1 MAGSPKKRNK
11 KYVPKVDLH
20 EKQIGQIYKSKGR
33 KGLEDVYGKMKA
45 PVPQYMEMQ
54 WDFLEA
60 ERILHMASLMHD
72 KPIPIEELP
81 LDIVKNVYKGDL
93 IIAIVDQLIDSK
105 QKYEITINTHL
116 VKEGEE
122 QIYSFKYHHA
132 FDEAICYQE
141 FMDGSKTH
149 KVDRGQGIKT
159 RWKGLSEEWCE
170 AVQGKYPIDEFRLAG
185 AQAKLSVNAPLLS
198 WLQETN
204 MRKTRFMNSIKLFI

>member
-20 EKQIGQIYKSKGR
+20 AKQIGQIYSSKGR
-33 KGLEDVYGKMKA
+33 KGLENVYGKMKA
-45 PVPQYMEMQ
+45 PVSQYLEMQ

-60 ERILHMASLMHD
+60 ERTLQIASIMHD
-72 KPIPIEELP
+72 ISIEELP
-81 LDIVKNVYKGDL
+81 LSIVKNVYKGDL

-105 QKYEITINTHL
+105 QKYEITITTHL
-116 VKEGEE
+116 AREE
-122 QIYSFKYHHA
+122 DGQTFTYKYHHL
-132 FDEAICYQE
+132 FDEPICYQE

-159 RWKGLSEEWCE
+159 RWKGLSDEWCE
-170 AVQGKYPIDEFRLAG
+170 AVQAKYPIDEFGLAG

-198 WLQETN
+198 WLEETN
-204 MRKTRFMNSIKLFI
+204 MRKTRFMNKIKLF